1 MKKLLIVVL
10 ILVVAG
16 VSVAEDRFALI
27 IGNGA
32 YQHFA
37 PLQNPENDAA
47 DLSAELESLGFRVET
62 LINATERE
70 MFNAVREMGDRL
82 AGGQSV
88 GLFYYAGHGIEV
100 GGTNYLIPVDADIRA
115 EDEVR
120 FASISIDLVL
130 SKMESAR
137 NGTNLIILDACRDN
151 PLPASSRSSATRGLA
166 TVDAPTGSMVIYAT
180 APGDV
185 ALDGQGRN
193 GVFTEALLEHMA
205 TPGLDVELMIRRVR
219 EDVISNSGG
228 RQTPWHNSSLT
239 TGFSFVPGGSG
250 RPSGGLQPVVVQP
263 TGPSGPVITTV
274 TGEIAVS
281 VETGGDLYLNGQR
294 IGALT
299 AGQSVVI
306 SQVETGRQDL
316 EMRYNNGETEQLQV
330 TVRQDRTEAAAFS
343 FSTTPVITAQP
354 TPAPSGGDAIGD
366 TPAAARAVS
375 VGQTITG
382 QAIDFNGDRDYYR
395 ITPQGGAFT
404 RGNASIRAY
413 TTGGTDTYIEV
424 FGPGDPNRQLTY
436 NDDSEGLNAGVEF
449 PAQAGQTYWILVRA
463 FGSNTGSYTMFFE
476 ADEIAVDRFEPNN
489 SSSQAAQ
496 IASHDSSYEVN
507 LGTGGDED
515 WYTLVIPS
523 GSGRSGAQQTLNVET
538 ESELDTRISVFD
550 QNMREIMSDD
560 DGGDRFNARVMIPM
574 TNRSQTVFVQVR
586 GYSSST
592 TGEYTLRISRDQV
605 AVDQYE
611 PDNSMQQ
618 AGEAPFNMPPQARTL
633 STPSDED
640 WVRVDLPAGRYPRG
654 ATVILETMGS
664 TDTYLEF
671 YDQYGNEIET
681 SDDDGEGLN
690 GRIQMRVQP
699 GTYYLKV
706 RAFGSGGNNLE
717 YTLTASLM
725 GSK

>member
-1 MKKLLIVVL
+1 MKKLLVPVL
-10 ILVVAG
+10 ILIVVG
-16 VSVAEDRFALI
+16 LSVAEDRYALV
-27 IGNGA
+27 IGNSA

-37 PLQNPENDAA
+37 PLRNPENDAA

-62 LINATERE
+62 LINATERD

-82 AGGQSV
+82 AGGQAV

-193 GVFTEALLEHMA
+193 GVFTSALLEHMA

-239 TGFSFVPGGSG
+239 TGFAFVSGGGGQS
-250 RPSGGLQPVVVQP
+250 SGGLQPVIVQP
-263 TGPSGPVITTV
+263 TTPSGPVITTV

-281 VETGGDLYLNGQR
+281 VETGGDLFLNGQR

-306 SQVETGRQDL
+306 SQVATGRQNL
-316 EMRYNNGETEQLQV
+316 EMRYSNGQTEEMNV

-343 FSTTPVITAQP
+343 YSTAPVITTQP
-354 TPAPSGGDAIGD
+354 SPAPGGGDAIGD
-366 TPAAARAVS
+366 TPTAARVVS

-395 ITPQGGAFT
+395 ITPQGGAFA

-424 FGPGDPNRQLTY
+424 FGPGNPGTQITY

-463 FGSNTGSYTMFFE
+463 FGSNTGSYTLFFE
-476 ADEIAVDRFEPNN
+476 ADEVAVDRFEPNN

-496 IASHDSSYEVN
+496 IASHDSAYEVN
-507 LGTGGDED
+507 LGSGGDED

-523 GSGRSGAQQTLNVET
+523 GSGGSGAMQTLNIET

-550 QNMREIMSDD
+550 QNMREITSDD
-560 DGGDRFNARVMIPM
+560 DGGDGFNARVMIPM
-574 TNRSQTVFVQVR
+574 TSRSQTVFVQVR

-605 AVDQYE
+605 AVDQFE

-618 AGEAPFNMPPQARTL
+618 AGTAPFNMPPQERTL
-633 STPSDED
+633 STPDDED
-640 WVRVDLPAGRYPRG
+640 WVRVDLPSSRYPRG
-654 ATVILETMGS
+654 ATIILETMGS

-671 YDQYGNEIET
+671 YDQYGNQIQT

-690 GRIQMRVQP
+690 GRIQMRVQA

-717 YTLTASLM
+717 YTLTASMM